1 MITHLDFH
9 NFEFRIDENEAKD
22 FSFFY
27 RDGLFEFFE
36 VGNFTKSES
45 CKEVFFTVLR
55 KKTAIGANL
64 KLAQLISRL
73 T

>member
-45 CKEVFFTVLR
+45 CKEDSCFSGCNCYNKNAENFPF
-55 KKTAIGANL
+55 
-64 KLAQLISRL
+64 
-73 T
+73 

>member
-1 MITHLDFH
+1 MKTKPKISAFSIETVSSSSLKLVTLP
-9 NFEFRIDENEAKD
+9 NLRAAKK
-22 FSFFY
+22 F
-27 RDGLFEFFE
+27 
-36 VGNFTKSES
+36 
-45 CKEVFFTVLR
+45 FFTVLR